1 MTLCFVWASSQIIS
15 IATVCLCASTVHS
28 ALYSA
33 AFVTSGG
40 CLQQHGPCSAGD
52 SKLTI
57 GITAARMKYTGVME
71 RPFFTVSLRTQR
83 GQLIEPA
90 HNTLPALWDAKNN
103 VLKAGDVLALSTPVR
118 SLPDGERRVLAW
130 HPSACM
136 TGQSS
141 CYFQLRNI
149 CCMLAG
155 IGWAGGLFGSS
166 TACFRQP
173 GLVVQERC
181 CAQAKAAC
189 CGAHSRQAVCGLTHS
204 SLHC

>member
-1 MTLCFVWASSQIIS
+1 MVLGRDSSQLLVSTAI
-15 IATVCLCASTVHS
+15 VCLCSTVRS
-28 ALYSA
+28 SRFSA
-33 AFVTSGG
+33 AFMTSGG
-40 CLQQHGPCSAGD
+40 CHQQHAPCSVGD

-130 HPSACM
+130 HLSAWRA
-136 TGQSS
+136 GQSS
-141 CYFQLRNI
+141 CYSQLRYI
-149 CCMLAG
+149 LLHAYEKC
-155 IGWAGGLFGSS
+155 
-166 TACFRQP
+166 P
-173 GLVVQERC
+173 GRLPV
-181 CAQAKAAC
+181 
-189 CGAHSRQAVCGLTHS
+189 
-204 SLHC
+204 